1 MTMIANSLAAAGF
14 ASHSLVEKAGD
25 NRFLQSGCPSPYIIV
40 FDAGAADSS
49 QSRLCVILFDEN
61 TILLAGF
68 GKAALPS
75 ALSLVA
81 ALVLLSFRHRWAA
94 RPFVLLACRLGATS
108 LLVAVAAG
116 EAQAGNNFP
125 GTTITGTSGSLVG
138 TNVGATGQ
146 TGEPTTFGGGSL
158 NTMWYSWT
166 APANGTLTVETCSNT
181 QTDFDTTLK
190 TYTGAA
196 VNALTTIAS
205 NDDACATTFNTT
217 FASRNTLTVTSGT
230 VYRIQV
236 DGYGSA
242 TGNFLLSWD
251 FAANVAQFALTKT
264 ASVSSISAP
273 GTITYTIRV
282 ENTGNTTLNGLT
294 ISDALTLNGSAK
306 TLTSGPTYTSGDTNS
321 NGQINTTETWFY
333 TATYAVTQADIDTG
347 GSFSN
352 TATFDTAQTAPSTSA
367 AAVTSI
373 TQSPSL
379 SINKTAVLLTDLN
392 SDGQAGAGDVVRYT
406 YAVTNTGNVTVANVA
421 VAETSFNGSN
431 GTPSPGSET
440 LTGDVAPLADSTDAA
455 GPGIWGSL
463 RPGDTVSFTA
473 DYSVNQQDVDQLQ

>member
-1 MTMIANSLAAAGF
+1 MWVIIAGVGPSD
-14 ASHSLVEKAGD
+14 S
-25 NRFLQSGCPSPYIIV
+25 LQSGV
-40 FDAGAADSS
+40 
-49 QSRLCVILFDEN
+49 CVIWFDEN
-61 TILLAGF
+61 TVLLAGF
-68 GKAALPS
+68 GKMALPS
-75 ALSLVA
+75 VLLLFA
-81 ALVLLSFRHRWAA
+81 ALVSGHRWAA
-94 RPFVLLACRLGATS
+94 RPLVLLACRLGATG
-108 LLVAVAAG
+108 LLIALTSG
-116 EAQAGNNFP
+116 QAQAGNNFP

-146 TGEPTTFGGGSL
+146 SGEPTTFGGGSL

-181 QTDFDTTLK
+181 QTTFDTTLK
-190 TYTGAA
+190 TYTGTA
-196 VNALTTIAS
+196 VNALTTLAS

-217 FASRNTLTVTSGT
+217 YASRNSLTVTSGT
-230 VYRIQV
+230 TYRFQV
-236 DGYGSA
+236 DGYASA
-242 TGNFLLSWD
+242 TGNFRLAWD
-251 FAANVAQFALTKT
+251 FAASTPQFALTKT

-273 GTITYTIRV
+273 GTITYTITV
-282 ENTGNTTLNGLT
+282 ENTGNTTLTGLT

-321 NGQINTTETWFY
+321 NGQINTTETWTY
-333 TATYAVTQADIDTG
+333 TATYAVTQADIDAG
-347 GSFSN
+347 GTFSN
-352 TATFDTAQTAPSTSA
+352 TATYDTGQTVSSTSA
-367 AAVTSI
+367 PPTTSI

-379 SINKTAVLLTDLN
+379 SINKSAVLLTDLN

-406 YAVTNTGNVTVANVA
+406 YAVSNTGNVTVANVT

-440 LTGDVAPLADSTDAA
+440 LTGDVAPLGDSTDAA

-473 DYSVNQQDVDQLQ
+473 DYTVNQQDVDQLQ